1 MTSARPV
8 VPLPAAG
15 RWKRRL
21 KAGLAAVVNPTLGLL
36 AARGHRAESV
46 AEPSIWPFSE
56 PPTSILLVRF
66 DVLGDTA
73 MSLPLAADLKRRFPG
88 ATVVFATTP
97 GSAPLVKL
105 CRYIDD
111 VLVVDAP
118 ALTHLQAG
126 WRPSTWRTIR
136 SFMAGLRRQRF
147 DLAISLYGP
156 LSGAIV
162 GHSGSR
168 WRVGID
174 GEAAG
179 GNFDFTIPGTRA
191 PGTRHEIEWVR
202 DLGGDPAGDP
212 PADLLIPDSAAR
224 DWLAREVPPAGARR
238 RVVIHSGARTGSAKL
253 WPESHWRE
261 LVGLLAGD
269 DTRQLLFVGG
279 PEDSAVASRLLPDP
293 AGGHHNLAGQT
304 SIAQLVALLATADL
318 AISADSG
325 PLHLAALLGRPV
337 LGLYGPTDPTLS
349 GPYGPAARTIVTDLP
364 CHPCYDLRAPAI
376 CPFGD
381 ALCMDWI
388 APVDVYG
395 QVVAILDPVGTG

>member
-1 MTSARPV
+1 MASPHPV

-15 RWKRRL
+15 RWKRRF
-21 KAGLAAVVNPTLGLL
+21 KAGVATLVNPTIGVL
-36 AARGHRAESV
+36 AALGHRSASV
-46 AEPSIWPFSE
+46 AAPSIWPFSE

-88 ATVVFATTP
+88 ATLVFATTP
-97 GSAPLVKL
+97 TSAPLARL

-126 WRPSTWRTIR
+126 WKPSVWRTAR
-136 SFMAGLRRQRF
+136 SFMTGLRRQRF

-156 LSGAIV
+156 LSGATV
-162 GHSGSR
+162 GLSGSR
-168 WRVGID
+168 WRIGID

-179 GNFDFTIPGTRA
+179 GNFDFTVPGSRA

-202 DLGGDPAGDP
+202 GLGGDPAGDLP
-212 PADLLIPDSAAR
+212 DDLLSVSPEACN
-224 DWLAREVPPAGARR
+224 WVEREVPLPDSRR
-238 RVVIHSGARTGSAKL
+238 RIVIHSGARTGSAKL
-253 WPESHWRE
+253 WSEAHWRE
-261 LVGLLAGD
+261 LVGMLAAD
-269 DTRQLLFVGG
+269 ESRQLVFVGG
-279 PEDSAVASRLLPDP
+279 PEDAAVAARLLSDP
-293 AGGHHNLAGQT
+293 AGSHRNLAGQT
-304 SIAQLVALLATADL
+304 SIPQLIALLATADL
-318 AISADSG
+318 TVSADSG
-325 PLHLAALLGRPV
+325 PLHLAALLGRSA

-376 CPFGD
+376 CSFGD

-388 APVDVYG
+388 APAAVHE
-395 QVVAILDPVGTG
+395 QVVAMLNPSGSG

>member
-1 MTSARPV
+1 MAKAPPV
-8 VPLPAAG
+8 VPLPATG

-21 KAGLAAVVNPTLGLL
+21 KAGVATLVNPSIGLL
-36 AARGHRAESV
+36 AARSHHSESV
-46 AEPSIWPFSE
+46 AEPSTWPFPE

-97 GSAPLVKL
+97 GSAPLARL

-111 VLVVDAP
+111 VLAVDAP

-126 WRPSTWRTIR
+126 WKPSVWRTAR
-136 SFMAGLRRQRF
+136 SLIMALRRQRF

-162 GHSGSR
+162 GLSGSR
-168 WRVGID
+168 WRVGVA
-174 GEAAG
+174 GEAAS
-179 GNFDFTIPGTRA
+179 GNFDFTVPGSRA

-202 DLGGDPAGDP
+202 GLGGDPATDLP
-212 PADLLIPDSAAR
+212 DDLLSPGPEAR
-224 DWLAREVPPAGARR
+224 AWAAREVPPDNTRQ
-238 RVVIHSGARTGSAKL
+238 RVVINPGARTGSAKL
-253 WPESHWRE
+253 WPDSHWRKLVE
-261 LVGLLAGD
+261 LIASED
-269 DTRQLLFVGG
+269 SRQLVFVGG
-279 PEDSAVASRLLPDP
+279 PEDSAVAARLLPEP
-293 AGGHHNLAGQT
+293 AGPHRNLSGKT
-304 SIAQLVALLATADL
+304 SIPQLVALLATADL
-318 AISADSG
+318 TISADSG
-325 PLHLAALLGRPV
+325 PLHLAALLGRPA

-388 APVDVYG
+388 APIDVYD
-395 QVVAILDPVGTG
+395 QVVSMLDPGGTG